1 MKAEVDKQGINK
13 LISVP
18 TSSNNLKT
26 KIDDLGVGQQ
36 KAVPVHLKNSS
47 DTESKEVVKN
57 TKFSTLNIK
66 VNNLEN

>member
-1 MKAEVDKQGINK
+1 MIY
-13 LISVP
+13 VP

-26 KIDDLGVGQQ
+26 KLDDLGVGKQ
-36 KAVPVHLKNSS
+36 KAVPVDLKNSS

-57 TKFSTLNIK
+57 TKFSTLNTK